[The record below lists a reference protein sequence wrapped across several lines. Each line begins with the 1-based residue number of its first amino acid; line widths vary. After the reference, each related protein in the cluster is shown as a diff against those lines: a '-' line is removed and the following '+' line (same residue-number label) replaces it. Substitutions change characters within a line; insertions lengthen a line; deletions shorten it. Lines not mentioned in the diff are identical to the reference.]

1 MQSLTPWRRAALR
14 LPSDPFQLLEQ
25 IQSDFGRLLD
35 GNDDVA
41 RSALATPIDVTDSE
55 GELRVR
61 AEVPGVEPEK
71 LDVQLLGDVLTI
83 RGEKSEESESKEGS
97 RTWSERR
104 YGSFA
109 RSVKLPCAVDAE
121 GVQAEHKH
129 GVVTI
134 TLRKADAV
142 RTRRIEVKPS

>member
-14 LPSDPFQLLEQ
+14 LPTDPLHLFEQL
-25 IQSDFGRLLD
+25 QSDFGRLID
-35 GNDDVA
+35 GA
-41 RSALATPIDVTDSE
+41 GSALTTPLDVTDSE

-71 LDVQLLGDVLTI
+71 LDIQLLGDVLTI

-121 GVQAEHKH
+121 SVQAEHKH

-134 TLRKADAV
+134 TLRKANAV
-142 RTRRIEVKPS
+142 RARRIEVKPS